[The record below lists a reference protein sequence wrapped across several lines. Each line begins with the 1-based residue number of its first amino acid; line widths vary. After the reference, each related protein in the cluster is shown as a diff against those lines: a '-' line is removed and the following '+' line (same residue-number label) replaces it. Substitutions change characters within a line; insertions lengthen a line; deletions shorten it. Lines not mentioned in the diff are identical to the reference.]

1 MKLKNLVGER
11 FKERPAD
18 CVIDSH
24 ALTIRGGYI
33 KYMANGIYSLY
44 PPMKRITRKI
54 EEIIREEMD
63 AIGGQE
69 VLFPVVL
76 PGALWEE
83 SGRFESVGEELLRFQ
98 DRNNSHMVLGM
109 THEEAAVHL
118 VREYGQ
124 SYAKYPFMIYQIQ
137 TKFRDEARPRAGL
150 IRVREFTMKD
160 AYSFHT
166 SQEDLEKYYDECYHA
181 YYRIFQR
188 AGVPEVIAVKSDS
201 GMMGGS
207 VSHEYMLLADSGED
221 SIVVCDACGYRANM
235 EAAEN
240 SVENAGG
247 LEAAALEKVYTPH
260 CKTIEEVVNYLGVP
274 VEYSCKA
281 VMYQKNANDDY
292 VIVFLR
298 GDYEVNETK
307 LTNLLKEK
315 VHPAEITPES
325 GLVAGFTGPYHMNG
339 SYTILYDNS
348 LKGIEYLTCGA
359 NEENYH
365 YKGLNLS
372 RDCGVTEYVDISK
385 IKTGGI
391 CPCCGRKTIQV
402 KRGIEVG
409 NIFQLGTKY
418 SKTMHMTYTDADG
431 SVKHPIMGCYGI
443 GVGRLAASVC
453 EARHD
458 ANGPI
463 WPISIAP
470 WQVHLCCM
478 RADQESCRLA
488 ADKLYSALSAADIEV
503 IYDDRDVSAG
513 TMFADADLLGVPV
526 RVIVGPKNLK
536 NNQVELVSRDKRIS
550 RLVDMEAAIPEI
562 QSVIQELFA
571 EINAKVAS
579 GPSV

>member
-1 MKLKNLVGER
+1 MKLKQLVGER

-24 ALTIRGGYI
+24 ALSIRGGYM
-33 KYMANGIYSLY
+33 KYVGSGIYSLY

-54 EEIIREEMD
+54 EAVIREEMD

-69 VLFPVVL
+69 VLFPVAL

-83 SGRFESVGEELLRFQ
+83 SGRYESVGEELLRFT
-98 DRNNSHMVLGM
+98 DRNNSRMVLGM

-124 SYAKYPFMIYQIQ
+124 TYTKYPFTIYQIQ

-166 SQEDLEKYYDECYHA
+166 SKEDLEKQYEIFYRAYH
-181 YYRIFQR
+181 RIFAR
-188 AGVPEVIAVKSDS
+188 AGVPEVIAVQSDS

-207 VSHEYMLLADSGED
+207 VSHEFMLLADAGED
-221 SIVVCDACGYRANM
+221 SIVLCDACGYRANM
-235 EAAEN
+235 EAAAN
-240 SVENAGG
+240 SVDNTGG
-247 LEAAALEKVYTPH
+247 LLAAPLEKVYTPH
-260 CKTIEEVVNYLGVP
+260 CKTIEEVVEYLGVP

-281 VMYQKNANDDY
+281 VMYQKNSDDSY

-298 GDYEVNETK
+298 GDYEVSETK
-307 LTNLLKEK
+307 LTNFLGEK
-315 VHPAEITPES
+315 VHPAVITPES
-325 GLVAGFTGPYHMNG
+325 GLVAGFTGPYQMKEGH
-339 SYTILYDNS
+339 TVLYDVS

-365 YKGLNLS
+365 YKGLQLL
-372 RDCGVTEYVDISK
+372 RDCQVTDFVDISK
-385 IKTGGI
+385 IRTGGI
-391 CPCCGRKTIQV
+391 CPCCGRKTMQV

-418 SKTMHMTYTDADG
+418 TEAMHMTYTDADG
-431 SVKHPIMGCYGI
+431 ESKYPVMGCYGI

-458 ANGPI
+458 ENGPI
-463 WPISIAP
+463 WPITIAP

-478 RADQESCRLA
+478 RVDQAACKEAADELYAALLA
-488 ADKLYSALSAADIEV
+488 AGVEV
-503 IYDDRDVSAG
+503 IYDDRDVRAG
-513 TMFADADLLGVPV
+513 IMFADADLLGVPL
-526 RVIVGPKNLK
+526 RVIVGPKALK
-536 NNQVELVSRDKRIS
+536 DNQVEVVSRDKRIS
-550 RLVDMEAAIPEI
+550 TRVDLPRAVE
-562 QSVIQELFA
+562 QIQEMLRGLFE
-571 EINAKVAS
+571 EIAAQVE
-579 GPSV
+579 PRRQ

>member
-1 MKLKNLVGER
+1 MKLKNLVGDR

-24 ALTIRGGYI
+24 AFTIRGGYI
-33 KYMANGIYSLY
+33 KYVANGIYSLY

-69 VLFPVVL
+69 VLFPVAL
-76 PGALWEE
+76 PGSLWEE
-83 SGRFESVGEELLRFQ
+83 SGRFESVGEELLRFK
-98 DRNNSHMVLGM
+98 DRSGSQMVLGM
-109 THEEAAVHL
+109 THEEASVQL

-124 SYAKYPFMIYQIQ
+124 TYTKYPFMIYQIQ

-166 SQEDLEKYYDECYHA
+166 SQEDLDRYYQIFYHA
-181 YYRIFQR
+181 YNRIFQR
-188 AGVPEVIAVKSDS
+188 AGVPEVIAVQSDS

-207 VSHEYMLLADSGED
+207 VSHEYMLLADAGED
-221 SIVVCDACGYRANM
+221 SIVICPECGYRSNM
-235 EAAEN
+235 EAAAN
-240 SVENAGG
+240 QVENEGG
-247 LEAAALEKVYTPH
+247 LEMGELEKVYTPH
-260 CKTIEEVVNYLGVP
+260 CKTIEEVVDFLGVP

-281 VMYQKNANDDY
+281 VMYQKNSNDEY

-307 LTNLLKEK
+307 LTNYLGEK
-315 VHPAEITPES
+315 VHPAEITEES
-325 GLVAGFTGPYHMNG
+325 GIAAGFTGPYQLKADCQV
-339 SYTILYDNS
+339 IYDSS
-348 LKGIEYLTCGA
+348 LKGIQYLTCGA

-365 YKGLNLS
+365 YKGLNIL
-372 RDCGVTEYVDISK
+372 RDLGEVEYVDVSK

-391 CPCCGRKTIQV
+391 CPCCGKKTIQV

-418 SKTMHMTYTDADG
+418 TKSMNMTYTDADG
-431 SVKHPIMGCYGI
+431 SVKYPVMGCYGI

-458 ANGPI
+458 ENGPI
-463 WPISIAP
+463 WAYLYRSLAGASVLYESRPGSL
-470 WQVHLCCM
+470 QNCC
-478 RADQESCRLA
+478 RQL
-488 ADKLYSALSAADIEV
+488 I
-503 IYDDRDVSAG
+503 
-513 TMFADADLLGVPV
+513 
-526 RVIVGPKNLK
+526 
-536 NNQVELVSRDKRIS
+536 
-550 RLVDMEAAIPEI
+550 
-562 QSVIQELFA
+562 
-571 EINAKVAS
+571 
-579 GPSV
+579 